1 MLRRHARA
9 IKATGAF
16 LLSSGGVWVCYQVH
30 TTMSIINDILHT
42 NILDYGQ
49 KKVEYIYWKDLLHQ
63 SYLSSLR
70 DDRDVTGNETM
81 LETNVLL
88 RWWIAAQKALA
99 WRLLHVVTAGNK
111 YEKQRAITSLAN
123 LKNLSDWDY
132 QMLAQACDAQTAVGL
147 ARSEGSDM
155 SFFLKPPKFF
165 KKALQGKELK
175 EKVVDMLQAMENI
188 HHHSCLENFLS
199 TYEHSHEDSPGM
211 SLSPLLEDEL
221 VGKALETLAHHCLL
235 DNNAADLLNVGALPV
250 LMELVHYFE
259 GNSKVLS
266 EIFSIMSCLSAVPGA
281 LKAFHTSG
289 WIGALAKWS
298 RHSDAS
304 IALPCV
310 KALANLDEDS
320 LDSTFYPHRVFP
332 LHPPFRSNG
341 DHKADVI
348 FVHGLLGTI
357 YVTWRQRDS
366 FKLDSPI
373 VDTPPAPSF
382 WSSLFMNMGWN
393 GSSKVED
400 TKSET
405 PETSHLKAQQYSN
418 QLLNLTKEDY
428 ELLGSDFEYVLA
440 DLPTSALRSKQ
451 EPYSLFG
458 VKGLTE
464 ELSKVGPYSRCWA
477 RDWLPNDCPNV
488 RVLGINY
495 TTTLSQWFPK
505 CPNQNMK
512 AKMADRSIEYM
523 QMLHKVGV
531 GTRPIIW
538 VTHSMGGLLVKH
550 MLISAYE
557 SENKDLH
564 NIFRNTKAIVFFS
577 CPHLGSEVADLKMT
591 TEKLFWPSLEVQEL
605 RYRSAA
611 LVDLHLRFL
620 QLLEVSRMS
629 ILSFAETK
637 ATSVTAMRLPVNFV
651 QPHSAD
657 PGVGEFFE
665 IPLDHIDIC
674 KPVGRHSFLYRKV
687 IELINQV
694 LIGQ

>member
-1 MLRRHARA
+1 MFRRHVRA

-16 LLSSGGVWVCYQVH
+16 LLSSGGLWICYQVH
-30 TTMSIINDILHT
+30 TTMNIINNILHT

-49 KKVEYIYWKDLLHQ
+49 KKVEYIYWRDLLHQ
-63 SYLSSLR
+63 SYLSSVN
-70 DDRDVTGNETM
+70 DDHDIQGNETV
-81 LETNVLL
+81 LRTNVLL
-88 RWWIAAQKALA
+88 RWWIAGQKALA
-99 WRLLHVVTAGNK
+99 WRLLHVVRVGNR

-132 QMLAQACDAQTAVGL
+132 QMLAQACDAPTAVGL

-155 SFFLKPPKFF
+155 NFFLKPPKFF
-165 KKALQGKELK
+165 KKPLQGKELK
-175 EKVVDMLQAMENI
+175 EKIVEVLQAMESM
-188 HHHSCLENFLS
+188 HHHSCMENFLS

-221 VGKALETLAHHCLL
+221 VGKALETLAHHCTL

-250 LMELVHYFE
+250 LIELVHYFE
-259 GNSKVLS
+259 SNSKMLS
-266 EIFSIMSCLSAVPGA
+266 EIFSIMSYLSAVPGA
-281 LKAFHTSG
+281 LKALHTSG
-289 WIGALAKWS
+289 WVGVLAKWS

-304 IALPCV
+304 LALPCV
-310 KALANLDEDS
+310 KALANLDADS
-320 LDSTFYPHRVFP
+320 LDSTAYPQRVFP

-341 DHKADVI
+341 DYKADII

-366 FKLDSPI
+366 FKLESQIVGTPI
-373 VDTPPAPSF
+373 PNTF
-382 WSSLFMNMGWN
+382 WSSLCSNIGWN

-400 TKSET
+400 TKSEI
-405 PETSHLKAQQYSN
+405 PETSHLKSESYSN
-418 QLLNLTKEDY
+418 HLDGLQKEDFAM
-428 ELLGSDFEYVLA
+428 LGSDFEYVLA

-451 EPYSLFG
+451 EPYSVFG

-464 ELSKVGPYSRCWA
+464 ELSKEGPYSRCWA

-523 QMLHKVGV
+523 LMLHEVGV
-531 GTRPIIW
+531 GKRPIIW
-538 VTHSMGGLLVKH
+538 VTHSMGGLLVKK
-550 MLISAYE
+550 MLISAFE

-577 CPHLGSEVADLKMT
+577 CPHLGSEVADLKMP

-605 RYRSAA
+605 RYRSPA

-620 QLLEVSRMS
+620 QLLEVSRMT

-637 ATSVTAMRLPVNFV
+637 ATSVTAMRVPVNFV

-657 PGVGEFFE
+657 PGVGEYFE

-694 LIGQ
+694 LINQ